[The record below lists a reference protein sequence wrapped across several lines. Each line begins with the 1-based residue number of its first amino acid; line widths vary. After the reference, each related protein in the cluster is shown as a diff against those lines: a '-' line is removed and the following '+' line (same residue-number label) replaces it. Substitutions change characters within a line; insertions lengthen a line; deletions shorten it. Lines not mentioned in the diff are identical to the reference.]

1 MARPNEAPIQADKL
15 NSPPRHSFELKIER
29 RRVEDLRPDPRHA
42 RTHTPKQIGQIAAS
56 IESFGFTNP
65 ILVDG
70 DGMVI
75 AGHGRLAAAK
85 RLGRDVVPT
94 LRLDHLSEA
103 EKRAYVIAD
112 NRLAELAG
120 WDKKLLAVEFA
131 ELQILDLDLSITG
144 FDLGEIDL
152 IIDAADG
159 PAPEDVVP
167 SIDAG
172 SSVSRLGDLW
182 VLGEHRLFC
191 GSALEAASYAALMAG
206 ERAAMVFTDPPFN
219 VKISGHV
226 SGLGRNKHREFA
238 MASGEMTEEEF
249 IEFLRSAF
257 GLMAA
262 NAADGAIHFICM
274 DWRHMSEVMTASR
287 GIYSEFKNLCVW
299 NKDNGGMGSLYRSK
313 HELVFVFKSGSAEH
327 VNNVQLG
334 KHGRN
339 RTNVW
344 DFPGQNTFHGGRA
357 DDLAAH
363 PTVKPTNLVAEAIRD
378 VSRRGDI
385 ALDVFGGS
393 GTTILAAEKTGRRGY
408 LVEFDSVYVDVAV
421 RRWERLTGRQ
431 AVLESTGATFAQTA
445 AERRPTEGEGYEKA
459 A

>member
-1 MARPNEAPIQADKL
+1 MARRNEAPIQANKS

-29 RRVEDLRPDPRHA
+29 RRIEDLRAHPGHA
-42 RTHTPKQIGQIAAS
+42 RTHTAKQIGQIAAS
-56 IESFGFTNP
+56 IERFDFVNP

-70 DGMVI
+70 EGTVI

-112 NRLAELAG
+112 NLLAELAG

-144 FDLGEIDL
+144 FDLGEIDI

-159 PAPEDVVP
+159 PAPEDIVP
-167 SIDAG
+167 AVFAG
-172 SSVSRLGDLW
+172 PPVSRLGDLW
-182 VLGEHRLFC
+182 VLGGHRLFC
-191 GSALEAASYAALMAG
+191 GSALEASSYGALMAG
-206 ERAAMVFTDPPFN
+206 ERAAMVFTDPPYN

-226 SGLGRNKHREFA
+226 SGLGRAQHREFA
-238 MASGEMTEEEF
+238 MASGEMSEDEF
-249 IEFLRSAF
+249 TTFLYSACA
-257 GLMAA
+257 LMVE
-262 NAADGAIHFICM
+262 NACDGAIHFLCM
-274 DWRHMSEVMTASR
+274 DWRHIDEVMSAAK
-287 GIYSEFKNLCVW
+287 GLYSEFKNLCVW

-313 HELVFVFKSGSAEH
+313 HELVFVFKSGLAEH

-334 KHGRN
+334 RHGRN

-344 DFPGQNTFHGGRA
+344 DYPGQNTFHGGRA
-357 DDLAAH
+357 ADLAAH
-363 PTVKPTNLVAEAIRD
+363 PTVKPVNLVAKAIRD

-385 ALDVFGGS
+385 VLDPFGGS
-393 GTTILAAEKTGRRGY
+393 GTTILAAEKTARRGY
-408 LVEFDSVYVDVAV
+408 LIELDPGYVDVAV
-421 RRWERLTGRQ
+421 GRWEKLTGGQ
-431 AVLESTGATFAQTA
+431 AVLEATGQTFAATA
-445 AERRPTEGEGYEKA
+445 AERREIQGENYAEA